1 MPRNMKDLPTPCQM
15 ESLKEEQAGSSWK
28 HGQIHPD
35 DERLVHLKI
44 IQLKMKNI
52 WTKTSMALGSIF
64 IFQGV
69 SGLWQSQVM
78 NQALRY
84 RRLDSFDG
92 ETKISKPL
100 RLEINLIDG
109 ILFKQKR
116 HMNLF
121 TRFCPWTV
129 PQKTK
134 QNTHDC
140 WIEIGIWSILG
151 FIHNIDQDRSTWI
164 CNDPEV
170 DSVYTW
176 ICEGE
181 NKKLVSFFTN
191 STWLLF
197 LC

>member
-28 HGQIHPD
+28 HFKIHPD

-78 NQALRY
+78 NQDLRY
-84 RRLDSFDG
+84 RR
-92 ETKISKPL
+92 I
-100 RLEINLIDG
+100 RLMERQKYPNHWGLKSTWLMG
-109 ILFKQKR
+109 FFFKQKR

-140 WIEIGIWSILG
+140 WMEIGIWVILG

-164 CNDPEV
+164 CKR
-170 DSVYTW
+170 SW
-176 ICEGE
+176 
-181 NKKLVSFFTN
+181 SR
-191 STWLLF
+191 
-197 LC
+197 